1 MREMEKEYENVA
13 VGGTFDELHKGHKTL
28 LLKAFEVGEHILIGL
43 CSDEFAK
50 KLKKPHKVAPYDDRL
65 KDLKAFLL
73 EHGWLE
79 RAQIVPLND
88 PYGPTLSKGRISA
101 LVVSEET
108 APTAMEINRRRKQAG
123 LPPLR
128 ILVIEMVPSENHAPI
143 STTRI
148 RRGEIDREG
157 HLLKLG
163 KND

>member
-1 MREMEKEYENVA
+1 MRGMGKKYENVA
-13 VGGTFDELHKGHKTL
+13 VGGTFDELHKGHKAL
-28 LLKAFEVGEHILIGL
+28 LTKAFEVGEHILIGL

-50 KLKKPHKVAPYDDRL
+50 KLNKPHKVACYDERL
-65 KDLKAFLL
+65 DDLKAFLL

-79 RAQIVPLND
+79 RSQIVQLND

-108 APTAMEINRRRKQAG
+108 APTATEINRRRKQAR
-123 LPPLR
+123 LPPLQ
-128 ILVIEMVPSENHAPI
+128 IFVIGMIPSENHAPI

-148 RRGEIDREG
+148 RSGEIDREG

-163 KND
+163 RND